1 MPILTV
7 DPLQPGLDDDSHFY
21 SDDGYPIKPWL
32 MVLVNG
38 RPHMDSAEVKY
49 NYAHASLRSV
59 VEQCIGLLK
68 TIFAAFS
75 GIVSPTTHRNV
86 LPVLLLDAQCCTTF
100 VLKVA
105 AVFLGGQHSP
115 IDHASATVTSKEW
128 TCAQVPDRA
137 TRADGCID
145 DVASLPFVTPPAWH
159 RSSTTSCHVDAQAL
173 IKSLTPPLFTS
184 GPGSSKPDGM
194 LSNPFCFL
202 IQVDYLR
209 LAPCFKSLF
218 VEGGKCS
225 QKYKSMIQWSK
236 ASTDITEAANVEEG
250 LRRTCC
256 TFNEYV
262 HCYYV
267 HMPELCGEEGR
278 DFFRTYTEKMS
289 GPLIHEHCAS
299 YTFDS
304 TCSCQA
310 MAAPCR
316 WAAAAAAYLLFIAAA
331 MLV

>member
-1 MPILTV
+1 MGVSCRHKQSSLMQAIAMHKRELGTARRIN
-7 DPLQPGLDDDSHFY
+7 SH
-21 SDDGYPIKPWL
+21 SHSWL
-32 MVLVNG
+32 AG
-38 RPHMDSAEVKY
+38 
-49 NYAHASLRSV
+49 
-59 VEQCIGLLK
+59 
-68 TIFAAFS
+68 
-75 GIVSPTTHRNV
+75 
-86 LPVLLLDAQCCTTF
+86 
-100 VLKVA
+100 
-105 AVFLGGQHSP
+105 
-115 IDHASATVTSKEW
+115 
-128 TCAQVPDRA
+128 
-137 TRADGCID
+137 
-145 DVASLPFVTPPAWH
+145 
-159 RSSTTSCHVDAQAL
+159 
-173 IKSLTPPLFTS
+173 
-184 GPGSSKPDGM
+184 
-194 LSNPFCFL
+194 LSNASCSMAEFDACMRKL
-202 IQVDYLR
+202 SSITDSDELALASTRHELDILCSKWKAGHRCVDEHMSRCSDRLKQILYNDVVHGTRQVMNELCSPGRMQNDYLR

>member
-1 MPILTV
+1 MTHQVQYVLVVLGSRKTTRFAEV
-7 DPLQPGLDDDSHFY
+7 D
-21 SDDGYPIKPWL
+21 SDDLRHALVVLHVAADLRAVVVLDGDHVTSAIDGGASL
-32 MVLVNG
+32 MDWKRDLVACLEDLV
-38 RPHMDSAEVKY
+38 DSAD
-49 NYAHASLRSV
+49 
-59 VEQCIGLLK
+59 VEAVAIG
-68 TIFAAFS
+68 
-75 GIVSPTTHRNV
+75 
-86 LPVLLLDAQCCTTF
+86 
-100 VLKVA
+100 
-105 AVFLGGQHSP
+105 
-115 IDHASATVTSKEW
+115 DH
-128 TCAQVPDRA
+128 
-137 TRADGCID
+137 
-145 DVASLPFVTPPAWH
+145 
-159 RSSTTSCHVDAQAL
+159 
-173 IKSLTPPLFTS
+173 
-184 GPGSSKPDGM
+184 
-194 LSNPFCFL
+194 
-202 IQVDYLR
+202 DYLR

-316 WAAAAAAYLLFIAAA
+316 WAAAAAAAYLLFIAAA